1 MKLFG
6 IIMFPDFGY
15 LNGTSIV
22 FIREFDAL
30 QKKIFLSDC
39 PCNFQAQ
46 LGSKDLSCLV
56 QEVQCTTGD
65 GLQKAS
71 ERKAQVG
78 HRDAR

>member
-1 MKLFG
+1 ML
-6 IIMFPDFGY
+6 GY
-15 LNGTSIV
+15 LNRTSIV
-22 FIREFDAL
+22 IIREFDAPL
-30 QKKIFLSDC
+30 IIQFQFCKRFFLSDC